1 MAWVQQGLLVGLVAG
16 VAASAGVWLVQ
27 PNGPGAPPTLADAAA
42 RLEKRFES
50 LEKLTPGPG
59 LFMTSAQMHFAKLY
73 YAIQYENWDL
83 AKYEIDQLRE
93 RLDQSAIALPE
104 KNGVNVVALTDAM
117 KTGVLAKI
125 ENDVVGKR
133 DPGGFKDLYL
143 DAIQSC
149 NACHG
154 QTGFGCIRIAVP
166 SAPPVYTQDWRPQGK

>member
-73 YAIQYENWDL
+73 YAVQLDL
-83 AKYEIDQLRE
+83 VRWGVSNARRGWLEKADVLNTIEDPDQFLK
-93 RLDQSAIALPE
+93 AL
-104 KNGVNVVALTDAM
+104 
-117 KTGVLAKI
+117 
-125 ENDVVGKR
+125 
-133 DPGGFKDLYL
+133 
-143 DAIQSC
+143 
-149 NACHG
+149 HG
-154 QTGFGCIRIAVP
+154 SR
-166 SAPPVYTQDWRPQGK
+166 R